1 MVSRWFMSVT
11 MTVTSIYGEAA
22 AGVIED
28 GAEVGAARAGR
39 AAGSLTTTLQPEVR
53 S

>member
-1 MVSRWFMSVT
+1 MAHVGDHDGYLDYV
-11 MTVTSIYGEAA
+11 GEAA
-22 AGVIED
+22 AGVLED
-28 GAEVGAARAGR
+28 AAEVGAARAGR